1 MFVEK
6 KLNKSGSTSVR
17 IMQKVHGRRRCVKVI
32 GCSSDIEEIGLLVKR
47 GNRWIEEHRN
57 GMPLF
62 ELEDEAVAYDT
73 TVTIDHNKIAED
85 TRLDGLKGYV
95 TNSKIKDEEVAE
107 SCWSWNGHSGKRQT
121 RRTKSPA

>member
-17 IMQKVHGRRRCVKVI
+17 IMQKVHGRRKCVKVI
-32 GCSSDIEEIGLLVKR
+32 GCSSDIEEIGQLIKR

-62 ELEDEAVAYDT
+62 ELEDEAVAYDK
-73 TVTIDHNKIAED
+73 VLANLRQSQL
-85 TRLDGLKGYV
+85 RLVGPELVYGTLFD
-95 TNSKIKDEEVAE
+95 
-107 SCWSWNGHSGKRQT
+107 
-121 RRTKSPA
+121 